1 MARRPVVLKRFASN
15 AGANIFSG
23 AVAAAYQL
31 TITGAGSRAWH
42 GAEFLSW
49 ALAFS
54 VAAIAPVFAAN
65 LSSVITRRVVEA
77 RHGLAGAAEI
87 AIVEAGRRI
96 GQHLTLLA
104 LVVLVCAGAWI
115 HKRAAPG
122 ALPTSSF
129 LMLLVL
135 MLSTNS
141 WLLLWQVRF
150 GQHFADER
158 NWPPAL
164 TLAAARIGGAMGMI
178 AGLAA
183 SSQSLGA
190 AGLGLC
196 AGTWTGLAFAQLLLP
211 RPQKIRIEG
220 SYLGALDIQK
230 QYKTNL
236 RLLSGFAVGAAS
248 MLVIQYSIPP
258 LMALIA
264 PERFNAFYLASTL
277 NTVAVGGLA
286 AAMSALLAPFARWQV
301 SGDAKSLRRVALFSP
316 ILCVS
321 CCLAVLCLCWY
332 TLDPVLHALKLRA
345 ANIEDIRA
353 FLGILGIQTIVRNA
367 AGGYAMY
374 IAAVGSP
381 RQMATPLIIEIILGL
396 TLAFPLG
403 WFYGE
408 SALLYGLI
416 ISSLI
421 GSAYSSRVVASIS
434 GSHRIRLSAALPSI
448 LTAQAA
454 ASVVWLLI
462 IKSSI

>member
-1 MARRPVVLKRFASN
+1 MLKRFASN

-31 TITGAGSRAWH
+31 TITGIGSRAWH
-42 GAEFLSW
+42 GAEFSSW
-49 ALAFS
+49 ALALS

-77 RHGLAGAAEI
+77 RHGLAGAAEM

-104 LVVLVCAGAWI
+104 LAVLVCAGAWI
-115 HKRAAPG
+115 HKHSVSG
-122 ALPTSSF
+122 GLPTSAF
-129 LMLLVL
+129 LLLLVVL
-135 MLSTNS
+135 LSTNS

-150 GQHFADER
+150 GRHFADER

-164 TLAAARIGGAMGMI
+164 TLAAARIGGATGMI

-183 SSQSLGA
+183 SSQSLAA

-196 AGTWTGLAFAQLLLP
+196 AGTWTGLACAQLLLP
-211 RPQKIRIEG
+211 RPREIGFEG
-220 SYLGALDIQK
+220 LYPSGPDIQK
-230 QYKTNL
+230 QYRTNL
-236 RLLSGFAVGAAS
+236 QLLSGFAVGAVS

-286 AAMSALLAPFARWQV
+286 AAMSAMLAPFARWQA
-301 SGDAKSLRRVALFSP
+301 SGDARSLRRAALFSP
-316 ILCVS
+316 ILCAS
-321 CCLAVLCLCWY
+321 SCLAVLCLCWY
-332 TLDPVLHALKLRA
+332 ALDPVLHALRLRA
-345 ANIEDIRA
+345 ASIEDIRA
-353 FLGILGIQTIVRNA
+353 FLGILGLQTIVRNA

-374 IAAVGSP
+374 IAAAGSS
-381 RQMATPLIIEIILGL
+381 RQMAAPLIIEIILAF
-396 TLAFPLG
+396 TLAFPMG

-408 SALLYGLI
+408 RALLYGLI

-421 GSAYSSRVVASIS
+421 GSAYSSKIIASMN
-434 GSHRIRLSAALPSI
+434 GPHRITLRAALPSI
-448 LTAQAA
+448 LTAQMAICG
-454 ASVVWLLI
+454 VWWLI
-462 IKSSI
+462 VKSSI